1 MNKKK
6 DKSMRSLDE
15 YQLQHEY
22 WLNVGKTFLS
32 CQRTLN
38 RLLAEMNVSIAQH
51 EILLTL
57 FHNKEMTHKDLSEQL
72 LVVKSNISNLVK
84 KLEQRDLVEVVPSPT
99 DLRVKYLRIT
109 DCGRKLVKKTSA
121 IQKKVVGGMV
131 AGASKSDLAATNRVM
146 LSALQALDKI
156 G

>member
-1 MNKKK
+1 MNEKTDLPKQTK
-6 DKSMRSLDE
+6 DE
-15 YQLQHEY
+15 YELQHEY

-38 RLLAEMNVSIAQH
+38 RLLAKMDLSIAQH

-57 FHNKEMTHKDLSEQL
+57 LRNKQMTHKDLSEQL

-84 KLEQRDLVEVVPSPT
+84 KLVQRELVEVVPNSK
-99 DLRVKYLRIT
+99 DLRVKVLRIT
-109 DCGRKLVKKTSA
+109 DSGKSLVKKSAAVQKRVVSAMIGETS
-121 IQKKVVGGMV
+121 KD
-131 AGASKSDLAATNRVM
+131 DLAATNRVM
-146 LSALQALDKI
+146 LSALLSLKKL

>member
-1 MNKKK
+1 MNAKTDLPKHAI
-6 DKSMRSLDE
+6 DE
-15 YQLQHEY
+15 YELQHEY

-38 RLLAEMNVSIAQH
+38 RLLAEMDVSIAQH

-57 FHNKEMTHKDLSEQL
+57 LRNQQMTHKDLSEQL

-84 KLEQRDLVEVVPSPT
+84 KLVLSELVEVVPSPT

-109 DCGRKLVKKTSA
+109 NAGRALVKKSSA
-121 IQKKVVGGMV
+121 IQKKVVSAMV
-131 AGASKSDLAATNRVM
+131 EEASKEDLAATNRVM
-146 LSALQALDKI
+146 LSALLSLKKLS
-156 G
+156 